1 MGTWTKVLPTL
12 FEQLLAV
19 YLNIVVAILFDIL
32 RVTVWAT
39 NNAIWPAVLTDHFK
53 AGFITD
59 EI

>member
-12 FEQLLAV
+12 FEQLL
-19 YLNIVVAILFDIL
+19 LFDIL